1 MYQLSEVQ
9 DRLDAMEMERNGDLQ
24 LLILMSVVM
33 VLLVLCLLSNAVDGI
48 SRCSQPKCTIDN
60 KAK

>member
-33 VLLVLCLLSNAVDGI
+33 VLLVLCLLSNVVDGI
-48 SRCSQPKCTIDN
+48 SRCR
-60 KAK
+60 